1 MDLCRNPALLG
12 DWRASQAPLY
22 AALATALQGLLLRGE
37 LLPGDRLPPERA
49 LADALGLSRSTVVA
63 AYGRLAEGGWVQAR
77 QGQGT
82 TVSAGPPGHVARR
95 RRAQPLGNP
104 ALQASARGRGESES
118 AAANWIDFSLA
129 TALPDLAWISPSEAS
144 RQLALRESAY
154 QPEGMWPLRERIA
167 ARYRSQGLATT
178 ADQIIVC
185 AGAQQALSLLSQLY
199 LSPGDRVLLECP
211 NYFGAIDVFRSS
223 GARLH
228 AVPVQAHCA
237 HASNFIAA
245 AASAPKLIY
254 LCPQLHNPSGQSW
267 PASRSQALL
276 RTVQRA
282 GSSLLV
288 IDDSLAELH
297 FSAEARP
304 LKAPPDAAVVHIG
317 SLSKS
322 LWAGLR
328 IGWLRAPQAMIEP
341 LRHAKACA
349 DIASSS
355 LSAAIACDLF
365 DRMDRLLQPRRASL
379 QHQAQQL
386 QAALH
391 EHLPGWSVKAP
402 EGGLFLWAQ
411 LPAQGPRAEALC
423 EAAQQVQLRL
433 TPGTAMSV
441 SPERGQDHVR
451 LAFTLP
457 EAQALAGVQRLA
469 ALGLY

>member
-1 MDLCRNPALLG
+1 MDLCCNPALLG

-82 TVSAGPPGHVARR
+82 TVSAGPPGHVSRR

-104 ALQASARGRGESES
+104 ALQASLRGRTEGS
-118 AAANWIDFSLA
+118 AGADWIDFSLA
-129 TALPDLAWISPSEAS
+129 TALPDLAWLSPSEAS

-167 ARYRSQGLATT
+167 ARYTRQGLATT
-178 ADQIIVC
+178 ADQIIVY

-228 AVPVQAHCA
+228 AVPLQARCA
-237 HASNFIAA
+237 HAGDFIAA

-267 PASRSQALL
+267 PASRSQELL

-304 LKAPPDAAVVHIG
+304 LKPAPDAAVVHIG
-317 SLSKS
+317 SLSKT

-328 IGWLRAPQAMIEP
+328 IGWLRAPRALIEP

-365 DRMDRLLQPRRASL
+365 DRMDRLLLPRRASL

-386 QAALH
+386 QVALH
-391 EHLPGWSVKAP
+391 THLPSWTVKAP

-411 LPAQGPRAEALC
+411 LPKHGPRTDALC
-423 EAAQQVQLRL
+423 EAARQTQLRL

-441 SPERGQDHVR
+441 SAERGQDRVR